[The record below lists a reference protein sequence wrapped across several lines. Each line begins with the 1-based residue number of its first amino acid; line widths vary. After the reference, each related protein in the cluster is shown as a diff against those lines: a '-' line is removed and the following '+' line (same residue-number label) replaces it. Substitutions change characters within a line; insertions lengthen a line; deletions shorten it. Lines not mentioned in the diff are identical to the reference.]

1 MGGLVARS
9 ACHYAGSGGH
19 PCAPLIRHVFCLGTP
34 HLGAPLE
41 KGINATAW
49 LAGLFPESRPL
60 ARLANLRSAGVKD
73 LRYGSLVEQDWRD
86 CDPDEFLRDRC
97 TEVPFLPHAAYYFIG
112 TTVNADRD
120 HLLSRIIGDLFVQF
134 PSASGTGRRRRIP
147 FEPDNGRH
155 LGGLHH
161 FDLLNHPDVYHQI
174 RTWLSSPGQPANV

>member
-1 MGGLVARS
+1 VGAAHPPRLLL
-9 ACHYAGSGGH
+9 GH
-19 PCAPLIRHVFCLGTP
+19 P

-41 KGINATAW
+41 KGINAAAW
-49 LAGLFPESRPL
+49 LAGLVPESRPL

-73 LRYGSLVEQDWRD
+73 LRYGALVDQDWRD

-97 TEVPFLPHAAYYFIG
+97 TEVPFLAHATYYFIG
-112 TTVNADRD
+112 TTVTAERY
-120 HLLSRIIGDLFVQF
+120 HPLARIVGDLFVQF

-147 FEPDNGRH
+147 FELHNGHH

-174 RTWLSSPGQPANV
+174 RTWLTDTGEPASTP